1 MKFILPQTGRH
12 GNHRAKAACT
22 VAFNGVN
29 YVIQICPAEM
39 GRMGWKLG
47 DKVAV
52 GYDAERHVFGLQPHE
67 SGFALTSTAK
77 RSRTCRVQFRQN
89 TARLIDV
96 PDAPKTG
103 STTAMVLSRDN
114 GVLVLR
120 NPLAQAAPNAAFV
133 TRNWNAATAV

>member
-1 MKFILPQTGRH
+1 MKFILPQNGNH
-12 GNHRAKAACT
+12 GNHKVTAACT

-29 YVIQICPAEM
+29 YMIQLCPAEM
-39 GRMGWKLG
+39 ERMGWKPG
-47 DKVAV
+47 DKLAM
-52 GYDAERHVFGLQPHE
+52 GYDAERHAFGLQPHQ
-67 SGFALTSTAK
+67 SGYLLTPTAK
-77 RSRTCRVQFRQN
+77 RSRTCRVQFSRN

-120 NPLAQAAPNAAFV
+120 NPLAQAASKAAFV
-133 TRNWNAATAV
+133 TRKWSAATAV